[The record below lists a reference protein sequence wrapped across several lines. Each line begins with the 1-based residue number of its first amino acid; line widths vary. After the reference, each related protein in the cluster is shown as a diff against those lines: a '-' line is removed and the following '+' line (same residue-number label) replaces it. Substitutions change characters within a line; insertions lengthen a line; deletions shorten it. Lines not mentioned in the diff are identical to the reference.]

1 MMGKVR
7 EFGGKDKRNTRL
19 KERHSRKLEW
29 EGSLL
34 DQVVIVEFQG
44 EGEQS
49 GIIPR
54 LCKDLFVRIDKDS
67 DSEFSVEV
75 KQCSFFFSCSRLLG
89 MQLVVLGRRSQISG
103 RAPK

>member
-1 MMGKVR
+1 MVGFHF
-7 EFGGKDKRNTRL
+7 E
-19 KERHSRKLEW
+19 
-29 EGSLL
+29 
-34 DQVVIVEFQG
+34 IVQFQG

-75 KQCSFFFSCSRLLG
+75 RHHPY
-89 MQLVVLGRRSQISG
+89 IT
-103 RAPK
+103 

>member
-1 MMGKVR
+1 MMTCDTVR
-7 EFGGKDKRNTRL
+7 RDW
-19 KERHSRKLEW
+19 KERRTLE
-29 EGSLL
+29 EIEMG
-34 DQVVIVEFQG
+34 DFHVKIVQFQVQLQG

-75 KQCSFFFSCSRLLG
+75 RHHPY
-89 MQLVVLGRRSQISG
+89 IT
-103 RAPK
+103 

>member
-1 MMGKVR
+1 M
-7 EFGGKDKRNTRL
+7 
-19 KERHSRKLEW
+19 EW

-34 DQVVIVEFQG
+34 DQVVIVELQG

-75 KQCSFFFSCSRLLG
+75 KQCSFFSFARLLG
-89 MQLVVLGRRSQISG
+89 MQLVVLGRSQISG

>member
-1 MMGKVR
+1 M
-7 EFGGKDKRNTRL
+7 NCT
-19 KERHSRKLEW
+19 
-29 EGSLL
+29 
-34 DQVVIVEFQG
+34 QG

-75 KQCSFFFSCSRLLG
+75 KQYSFFFVCSRLLG
-89 MQLVVLGRRSQISG
+89 MQLVVLGRSQISG

>member
-75 KQCSFFFSCSRLLG
+75 KQYSFFFRVRDCWGCS
-89 MQLVVLGRRSQISG
+89 
-103 RAPK
+103 

>member
-29 EGSLL
+29 EGSRL
-34 DQVVIVEFQG
+34 DQVVIVELQG

-75 KQCSFFFSCSRLLG
+75 KQYSFFFVCSRLLG
-89 MQLVVLGRRSQISG
+89 MQLVVLGRSQISG
-103 RAPK
+103 PAPK